1 MEQMRELFH
10 KASEADRP
18 VFISAV
24 NWAEVLYKMER
35 KHGKAG
41 YDTARQFEH
50 TTPLEAVPV
59 DRELAEIAALLKNEH
74 GLGLADAFAA
84 ALATAP
90 DERAKQDLIDGN
102 VVNSNPLTY
111 RDVAVGEYG
120 NQPAVDRFTAN
131 VRYFQGQPFQGQPP
145 QGTQDGGTDSGTGT
159 AAAGL
164 ALVARFSCN
173 PAPRS
178 ACKAAAWPVAM

>member
-1 MEQMRELFH
+1 DLFH

-41 YDTARQFEH
+41 YETARQFER

-59 DRELAEIAALLKNEH
+59 DRELAEAAALLKNAH

-84 ALATAP
+84 ALAKQKKAELVTA
-90 DERAKQDLIDGN
+90 DHEFKS
-102 VVNSNPLTY
+102 VE
-111 RDVAVGEYG
+111 GEIKI
-120 NQPAVDRFTAN
+120 NW
-131 VRYFQGQPFQGQPP
+131 
-145 QGTQDGGTDSGTGT
+145 
-159 AAAGL
+159 L
-164 ALVARFSCN
+164 
-173 PAPRS
+173 
-178 ACKAAAWPVAM
+178 K

>member
-1 MEQMRELFH
+1 VKTTVLDASALLAMFFGEPGMDKMRELFH
-10 KASEADRP
+10 KASEDDRP

-35 KHGKAG
+35 KQGKTG

-84 ALATAP
+84 ALAKLKKAELVTA
-90 DERAKQDLIDGN
+90 DTEFKSVEKEIKINWL
-102 VVNSNPLTY
+102 
-111 RDVAVGEYG
+111 
-120 NQPAVDRFTAN
+120 
-131 VRYFQGQPFQGQPP
+131 
-145 QGTQDGGTDSGTGT
+145 
-159 AAAGL
+159 
-164 ALVARFSCN
+164 
-173 PAPRS
+173 
-178 ACKAAAWPVAM
+178 K

>member
-1 MEQMRELFH
+1 MKPTVLDASALLAMFFAEPGMETMRELFH

-41 YDTARQFEH
+41 YETARQFER

-59 DRELAEIAALLKNEH
+59 DRELAEAAALLKNAH

-84 ALATAP
+84 ALAKSKKAELVTA
-90 DERAKQDLIDGN
+90 DHEFKSVEKEIKIN
-102 VVNSNPLTY
+102 WLT
-111 RDVAVGEYG
+111 
-120 NQPAVDRFTAN
+120 N
-131 VRYFQGQPFQGQPP
+131 
-145 QGTQDGGTDSGTGT
+145 
-159 AAAGL
+159 
-164 ALVARFSCN
+164 AR
-173 PAPRS
+173 
-178 ACKAAAWPVAM
+178 

>member
-1 MEQMRELFH
+1 MKTTVLDASAMLAMFFGQPGVEQMRDLFH

-84 ALATAP
+84 ALAKHKKAELLTADP
-90 DERAKQDLIDGN
+90 EFKSVEKEIKINWLAK
-102 VVNSNPLTY
+102 
-111 RDVAVGEYG
+111 
-120 NQPAVDRFTAN
+120 
-131 VRYFQGQPFQGQPP
+131 
-145 QGTQDGGTDSGTGT
+145 
-159 AAAGL
+159 
-164 ALVARFSCN
+164 
-173 PAPRS
+173 
-178 ACKAAAWPVAM
+178 